1 MKKIVLFI
9 AIVVMFAA
17 APAAAQSRSVD
28 VIGFASWVDLSG
40 DTTLE
45 EANGIDDLDIDFEGD
60 MGYGVGINVFLGNRF
75 SAEFAASA
83 VNVEVNAAPG
93 GPVSPFLAGELEMI
107 PLTGTL
113 QFHFAPNSRIDPYI
127 GAGVAYVL
135 FDEVE
140 GGEDLEDIDVDAI
153 EFEDDYGF
161 VANAG
166 IDIGLTDMIALNADA
181 KYVPVESSA
190 RARFATGPGEFADIE
205 VNPLILSAGL
215 RLRF

>member
-1 MKKIVLFI
+1 MKRIVLFF
-9 AIVVMFAA
+9 AVLLMFAA

-28 VIGFASWVDLSG
+28 LIGYASWVDLSG
-40 DTTLE
+40 DATLE
-45 EANGIDDLDIDFEGD
+45 DADGLDDLDVDFEGD
-60 MGYGVGINVFLGNRF
+60 MGYGIGINVFLGNRL
-75 SAEFAASA
+75 SAEFAGSV
-83 VNVEVNAAPG
+83 VNVEVNAANG
-93 GPVSPFLAGELEMI
+93 AVSPFLAGDLEMI

-140 GGEDLEDIDVDAI
+140 GGEDLENVDIDAI

-190 RARFATGPGEFADIE
+190 RARFASGFGQFADIE
-205 VNPLILSAGL
+205 VNPMILSAGL